1 MTKGTVYIVDDNDAF
16 RESAAWMLEGEGY
29 TVHAFSDPHEAVD
42 GFSSFASDRPS
53 CVLMD
58 VRMPGMSG
66 LDLHQKMINE
76 NIDVPVVY
84 MTGHG
89 DVPLAVEA
97 MQKGALTFLE
107 KPLQKEELRAALG
120 RAFSGPVQ
128 RSRGKRPNSADIS
141 RFRERWQTLTPRE
154 KQIIEKVVDGNTN
167 MVIGFDLEISIKTVE
182 LHRSRAVKKL
192 GVRSV
197 PELVKMMIACQ

>member
-1 MTKGTVYIVDDNDAF
+1 MTKGTVYIVDDNDSF
-16 RESAAWMLEGEGY
+16 RKSATWMLEGEDY
-29 TVHAFSDPHEAVD
+29 TVHAFSDPYEAID
-42 GFSSFASDRPS
+42 GFSSFAGDSPS

-107 KPLQKEELRAALG
+107 KPLQIVELRAALA
-120 RAFSGPVQ
+120 RAFSEPVQ
-128 RSRGKRPNSADIS
+128 RSRGTRPNSADIS

-154 KQIIEKVVDGNTN
+154 KQIIDKVVDGNTN

-197 PELVKMMIACQ
+197 PELVKMVIACQ